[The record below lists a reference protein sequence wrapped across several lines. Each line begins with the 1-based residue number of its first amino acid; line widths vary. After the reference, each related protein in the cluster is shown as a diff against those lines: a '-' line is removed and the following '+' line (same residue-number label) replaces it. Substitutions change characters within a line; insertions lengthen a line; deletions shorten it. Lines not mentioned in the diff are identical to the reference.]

1 MSQQSYPRPG
11 STVLGVDDE
20 TLNLKLLSATVA
32 SMGYRFIGARSG
44 AECLNI
50 LKKSAPRI
58 VLLDIMM
65 PEMDGFEVCRRIRM
79 DFPLLKCRII
89 FQTALNSKDDILNAM
104 KAAGDDYIVK
114 PIQPKMLKKR
124 LLHWMA
130 K

>member
-1 MSQQSYPRPG
+1 M
-11 STVLGVDDE
+11 VLGVDDE
-20 TLNLKLLSATVA
+20 MLNLKFLSATVA
-32 SMGYRFIGARSG
+32 NLGYHFISARNG
-44 AECLNI
+44 FQCLKI

-58 VLLDIMM
+58 ILLDIMM
-65 PEMDGFEVCRRIRM
+65 LDMDGFEVCQRIRKE
-79 DFPLLKCRII
+79 FPLLKCHII
-89 FQTALNSKDDILNAM
+89 FQTALNSQEAIQKAM

>member
-1 MSQQSYPRPG
+1 MSQQSFPRPG

-65 PEMDGFEVCRRIRM
+65 PEMDGFEVCRPHSQG
-79 DFPLLKCRII
+79 FP
-89 FQTALNSKDDILNAM
+89 
-104 KAAGDDYIVK
+104 AAEM
-114 PIQPKMLKKR
+114 PHHFSNR
-124 LLHWMA
+124 LEF
-130 K
+130 KG